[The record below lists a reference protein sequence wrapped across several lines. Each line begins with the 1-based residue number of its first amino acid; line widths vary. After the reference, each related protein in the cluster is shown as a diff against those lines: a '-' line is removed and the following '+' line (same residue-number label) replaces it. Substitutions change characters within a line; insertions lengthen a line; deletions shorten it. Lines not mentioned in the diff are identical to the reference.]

1 MITYTLFSILYILF
15 FLSLYIGFKKFNLLQ
30 GSYFKFKE
38 NYYKDKNFNYHKVQ
52 NLEEFYNKV
61 LSENKNFSK
70 LVESFKKDVSEII
83 KEYQKLK
90 NTYENYIK
98 DNQKQ
103 VESIKKVYEEDK
115 VMENFHNM
123 LNLMD
128 KFKEDQKEIQNYL
141 IQSTNKLE
149 KIPERF
155 RLDFKKHTDTHKSQI
170 SKINTKLSELE
181 SYTLNYQKFTTQ
193 EISSLKKIIKSTKE
207 GNIYK

>member
-1 MITYTLFSILYILF
+1 MVTYILFSILYILF
-15 FLSLYIGFKKFNLLQ
+15 FLSLYIGFKKFNSLQ
-30 GSYFKFKE
+30 ESYFKFKE

-61 LSENKNFSK
+61 LSENENFSK

-83 KEYQKLK
+83 KEYQKVK

-103 VESIKKVYEEDK
+103 VESIKKVYEDDK
-115 VMENFHNM
+115 VMENFYNM
-123 LNLMD
+123 KLIVEEFEKKQDHL
-128 KFKEDQKEIQNYL
+128 QKYL
-141 IQSTNKLE
+141 IENIYEFEQTPSKLRRE
-149 KIPERF
+149 
-155 RLDFKKHTDTHKSQI
+155 FKKQNDTHKSQI

-193 EISSLKKIIKSTKE
+193 EISSLKEVIKGTKE